1 MQPQIESLAG
11 GIDMCSVAR
20 QVILKKIEALKQE
33 QAGYTPMALASGRG
47 GGISEALVRAMARG
61 WHWH

>member
-1 MQPQIESLAG
+1 
-11 GIDMCSVAR
+11 MCSVAR